1 MVRTGPHPSERSTR
15 THECRSREEAD
26 RVPGADGGGWWR
38 GAGDDRLGL
47 NSGPWALGL
56 EGWMDLRCVRQN
68 IPS

>member
-1 MVRTGPHPSERSTR
+1 MYRGLTAGE
-15 THECRSREEAD
+15 
-26 RVPGADGGGWWR
+26 WWR
-38 GAGDDRLGL
+38 GAGHDRLGL